1 MISDFFQWDALGGFI
16 EKVGLSM
23 TIWFVTIFVVYRL
36 VMVFG
41 VKVWDRF
48 GPVIDAHFELIISMK
63 DNLSKQT
70 NLMQQ
75 TNDSINQRFAEQ
87 TDILKNNSKVLDEI
101 KENQR
106 QSCNLVVSNGIKR
119 QDS

>member
-1 MISDFFQWDALGGFI
+1 MISDFFQWDALATFI

-36 VMVFG
+36 IMVFG

-70 NLMQQ
+70 HLMQQ
-75 TNDSINQRFAEQ
+75 TNESLNQRFAEQ
-87 TDILKNNSKVLDEI
+87 TEILKSNSKALEEI

-106 QSCNLVVSNGIKR
+106 QSCNFMVTSNGTKR
-119 QDS
+119 

>member
-1 MISDFFQWDALGGFI
+1 MISDFFQWDALGSFI

-36 VMVFG
+36 IMVFG

-48 GPVIDAHFELIISMK
+48 GPVIDAHFELVISMK

-87 TDILKNNSKVLDEI
+87 IDILKDNSKVLDEI

-106 QSCNLVVSNGIKR
+106 RSCNFVVTNGVKR
-119 QDS
+119 

>member
-1 MISDFFQWDALGGFI
+1 MISDFFQWDALGSFI

-41 VKVWDRF
+41 VKLWDRF
-48 GPVIDAHFELIISMK
+48 GPVIDAHFELILSMK

-70 NLMQQ
+70 NIMQQ
-75 TNDSINQRFAEQ
+75 TNDSLNQKFVEQ
-87 TDILKNNSKVLDEI
+87 IEILKSHSSTLEEI
-101 KENQR
+101 KQNQGVQCSYTVER
-106 QSCNLVVSNGIKR
+106 NGIKR
-119 QDS
+119 